1 MYWDNSTITICTTDI
16 ESLWSVGFFLVSI
29 LVFFCIPLF
38 ILIVLYAV
46 IASNLME
53 HSLTTARNGVD
64 SSRHHRARRQVVLM
78 LGTVVISFFICLLPY
93 RAFIVYIMLAPSHK
107 IQSLGPNLYYSAVYF
122 FRFMFY
128 LNSAINPILYNLMS
142 SKFRKGSLRLCSIE
156 KSPSASAIFRK
167 GTFTTSTTGGGAS
180 AGLTSTTNFGLRM
193 TASPEQFWRLRP
205 TNTMLINNG
214 KHHHHINT
222 TTHLLHESFV

>member
-1 MYWDNSTITICTTDI
+1 MTMCITNVD
-16 ESLWSVGFFLVSI
+16 SLWSVSFFLVSI
-29 LVFFCIPLF
+29 LVFFFIPLV

-53 HSLTTARNGVD
+53 HNLTTARNTPGVD

-93 RAFIVYIMLAPSHK
+93 RAFIVYLILAPPDK
-107 IQSLGPNLYYSAVYF
+107 IQSLGPTVYYSAVYF

-156 KSPSASAIFRK
+156 KSPTASAIFRK

-180 AGLTSTTNFGLRM
+180 AGLTSTTNFGLRT

-205 TNTMLINNG
+205 TNTMLINNE
-214 KHHHHINT
+214 KQHHHINT